1 MSRVDKSRQVW
12 AGVGPLA
19 HLSISCHLLISHIQ
33 VSTYAKLILDGF
45 QNLCIIGVTTQRH
58 RTDKMN
64 VTVKVDIDNEALKAS
79 GITKDKLQDL
89 LHRAAKDALLMTA
102 HTEGLLTRG
111 SMQETMA
118 QLKWPH
124 INS

>member
-1 MSRVDKSRQVW
+1 
-12 AGVGPLA
+12 
-19 HLSISCHLLISHIQ
+19 
-33 VSTYAKLILDGF
+33 
-45 QNLCIIGVTTQRH
+45 
-58 RTDKMN
+58 MN
-64 VTVKVDIDNEALKAS
+64 ITVKVDIDNEALKAS

-89 LHRAAKDALLMTA
+89 LHRAAKDAVLMAA
-102 HTEGLLTRG
+102 HTEGLLTKG